1 VQVLEAA
8 PDLALAPGLGVVLAL
23 GVAQL
28 LERDLEQGVALVAQ
42 QEVEVAVA
50 LLEWL
55 LVFCIGCYKF
65 ELTYNDRNV

>member
-1 VQVLEAA
+1 VLEAA

-23 GVAQL
+23 GVAQV

-50 LLEWL
+50 LSEWL
-55 LVFCIGCYKF
+55 LVFLWVANRM
-65 ELTYNDRNV
+65 ESE